1 MDFLLKMRGR
11 RKNKLLDVSKNMRLD
26 LFLQALLQDEE
37 GIKSVEDLTF
47 DTIKNKSLPQ
57 LRLNKAG

>member
-1 MDFLLKMRGR
+1 MRGR

-57 LRLNKAG
+57 LRLNKAS